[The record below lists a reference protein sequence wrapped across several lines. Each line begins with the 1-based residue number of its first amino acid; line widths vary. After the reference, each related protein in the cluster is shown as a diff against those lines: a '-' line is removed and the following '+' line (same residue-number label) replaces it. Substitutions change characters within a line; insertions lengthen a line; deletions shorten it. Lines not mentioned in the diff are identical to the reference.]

1 MKLLLILGMS
11 LMLFSGCNEDE
22 SSIKDDIQ
30 NVTNQSVTMEETKK
44 VEDII
49 LGEWLPSSA
58 KGKDGEEIALAW
70 LWGSSIQYGGTL
82 KINEDGTYT
91 EYIGAYAETD
101 PLEGSWEVRDE
112 NIVLKSKTGDEK
124 IAKIVDKDTLEINY
138 GDYFGL
144 DEYKDCIVRFGRV
157 KANSEE

>member
-1 MKLLLILGMS
+1 MKLLLALVMS
-11 LMLFSGCNEDE
+11 LFLFSGCNADKN
-22 SSIKDDIQ
+22 SIKNDVQ

-49 LGEWLPSSA
+49 LGEWQPSSA
-58 KGKDGEEIALAW
+58 KGKDGEEIALSW

-101 PLEGSWEVRDE
+101 PLEGNWEVRDE

-124 IAKIVDKDTLEINY
+124 LCR
-138 GDYFGL
+138 G
-144 DEYKDCIVRFGRV
+144 
-157 KANSEE
+157 